1 MNPSLQPLSTKSW
14 TRLTRCGTHTDK
26 KLQWYQR
33 SKLKMQLLYKGRMI
47 LKIQRW
53 QRSGDKL
60 EEVEEAI
67 VETLEATETLEVAEV
82 LEEAAVAEH

>member
-1 MNPSLQPLSTKSW
+1 MNPSPEPHSTKSW
-14 TRLTRCGTHTDK
+14 TRLTRCGTRTDK

-33 SKLKMQLLYKGRMI
+33 SKLKMQLPCKGQMI

-53 QRSGDKL
+53 QQSEDKL

-67 VETLEATETLEVAEV
+67 EETLEATETLEGAEV